1 MYLMTLVVLKR
12 WKQGRKQC
20 PATPDRLDDETNEM
34 KWFRPAEAYSKKP
47 KRKAL
52 TFNIGLRDRSD
63 VEDTG
68 SLSKEPWVQTRL

>member
-1 MYLMTLVVLKR
+1 MYLITLVVLKC

-20 PATPDRLDDETNEM
+20 PTTPDRLDDEINEM
-34 KWFRPAEAYSKKP
+34 KWFRPAEAYSKKL

-52 TFNIGLRDRSD
+52 SFNIGLRDRSD

-68 SLSKEPWVQTRL
+68 SLSKEPWVRTLL